1 MGCKLA
7 KWRRPANPDA
17 QPGRP
22 YAGAVRDPVESQPSG
37 APPVGAP
44 GLPRVWRI
52 PPWQPAALIL
62 LATALLAL
70 DLYADLST
78 AAKATAGLIAL
89 AALVAA
95 ACAARFLLVADDDGI
110 WVRRI
115 LGERLVEWPDV
126 ANVETI
132 VLNRNAM
139 TVRITRADG
148 THLDVPPALVQPA
161 LPTGMRKAR
170 RAIGVVAT
178 QLMELAKRQQ
188 QR

>member
-1 MGCKLA
+1 MQTSEVS
-7 KWRRPANPDA
+7 PARES
-17 QPGRP
+17 GRP
-22 YAGAVRDPVESQPSG
+22 HAPPYAVAVREPAESEPAG
-37 APPVGAP
+37 APPE
-44 GLPRVWRI
+44 LPRVWRI

-78 AAKATAGLIAL
+78 PARATAGLIAL

-95 ACAARFLLVADDDGI
+95 GCGARFLLVADDDGI

-132 VLNRNAM
+132 VVSRNAM

-148 THLDVPPALVQPA
+148 THLDVPPSLVQPA

-170 RAIGVVAT
+170 RAIGAVAT
-178 QLMELAKRQQ
+178 QLAELAREQ
-188 QR
+188 QRN